1 MPLTQTRALIAALAT
16 AMQVPSLPPDNNGG
30 IQLTI
35 GENTNVLLYGGDD
48 ITLLAVAPLGPL
60 PLPPGAAVT
69 TYLLRLNMFNSAIEP
84 FRVGLDEGGGLI
96 LWARLT
102 IADFTGETLANLVD
116 ALADRVADIRQQLYG
131 GAQ

>member
-1 MPLTQTRALIAALAT
+1 M
-16 AMQVPSLPPDNNGG
+16 
-30 IQLTI
+30 
-35 GENTNVLLYGGDD
+35 
-48 ITLLAVAPLGPL
+48 
-60 PLPPGAAVT
+60 T